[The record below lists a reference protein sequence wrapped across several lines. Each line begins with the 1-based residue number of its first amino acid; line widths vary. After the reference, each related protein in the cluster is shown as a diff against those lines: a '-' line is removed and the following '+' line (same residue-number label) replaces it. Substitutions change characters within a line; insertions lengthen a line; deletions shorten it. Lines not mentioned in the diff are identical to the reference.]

1 MQRGGRVPAEAE
13 VGGTRLQAEDGKD
26 CQPPREAKSGGES
39 VFPGREARPRLP
51 IPWPWTSGPLDCE
64 SQFKPVLSRKS
75 ASGWVGPRGPGPSGP
90 EADCERALEPHRSG
104 WVAAYPEIPWG
115 LRDKR
120 RGLQPPRPRG
130 FSLLGTASGLAAW
143 GGSSEQA
150 LSRLLFALTE

>member
-64 SQFKPVLSRKS
+64 SRFKPVFKPQICLWMGG
-75 ASGWVGPRGPGPSGP
+75 A
-90 EADCERALEPHRSG
+90 
-104 WVAAYPEIPWG
+104 
-115 LRDKR
+115 
-120 RGLQPPRPRG
+120 QRPRTVRARG
-130 FSLLGTASGLAAW
+130 GL
-143 GGSSEQA
+143 
-150 LSRLLFALTE
+150 